1 MIRLSSTVHAFG
13 YFALIA
19 VVTHQVEVG
28 RSFAKMCSLSL
39 SSPNASDPFQ
49 SLYWGGTRTSGGV
62 RSLFAFTGESTAGLS
77 ACSDAGLVSC
87 RRVGVDLEALLEDDR
102 LFVPGVG
109 VIDKTK
115 PKPDPEAVDEF
126 GLSYVEYQLEQGPD
140 GRRRRKKKVI
150 TGGDPMLC
158 FGQERSGRSDEM
170 IIMTNL

>member
-19 VVTHQVEVG
+19 VFGHHVEVG
-28 RSFAKMCSLSL
+28 LSFAKILDVLSL
-39 SSPNASDPFQ
+39 HPQCSPDPFQ
-49 SLYWGGTRTSGGV
+49 SLYWGGARTSGGV

-87 RRVGVDLEALLEDDR
+87 RRVSVDLEALLEDDR

-109 VIDKTK
+109 VIDKAR
-115 PKPDPEAVDEF
+115 PEPDPEAVDEF

-150 TGGDPMLC
+150 TG
-158 FGQERSGRSDEM
+158 
-170 IIMTNL
+170 

>member
-1 MIRLSSTVHAFG
+1 MIRPNSTFG

-28 RSFAKMCSLSL
+28 RSFAKMCSPSP
-39 SSPNASDPFQ
+39 PNAPDPFQ

-87 RRVGVDLEALLEDDR
+87 RRVSVDLEALLEDDR

-109 VIDKTK
+109 VIDKAR
-115 PKPDPEAVDEF
+115 PEPDPEAVDEF

-150 TGGDPMLC
+150 TG
-158 FGQERSGRSDEM
+158 
-170 IIMTNL
+170 